1 MLLDVVYN
9 RPLWAAIIAS
19 AVAQI
24 LKVLIE
30 FLTDRKFDLRRLWDT
45 GGMPSSHS
53 ASVSALSTCIGLQEG
68 FNSAYFAIAALFSYI
83 VIYDA
88 RGVRRAA
95 GLHAEIL
102 NEVVKELPHLFE
114 EGFQPKALKTLLGH
128 TGPQVI
134 VGTLLGITIGVVV
147 FYNF

>member
-9 RPLWAAIIAS
+9 RPLWAALIAS
-19 AVAQI
+19 AIAQM
-24 LKVLIE
+24 LKVVIE
-30 FLTDRKFDLRRLWDT
+30 FLTDKKLDLRRLWDT

-53 ASVSALSTCIGLQEG
+53 ASVAALSVMIGLQEG
-68 FNSAYFAIAALFSYI
+68 FNSAYFAIAAVFSYI

-88 RGVRRAA
+88 KGVRRAA

-102 NEVVKELPHLFE
+102 NEIVKELPHLFE

-128 TGPQVI
+128 TVPQVI
-134 VGTLLGITIGVVV
+134 VGTLLGILVAVVIY
-147 FYNF
+147 YNF

>member
-1 MLLDVVYN
+1 MLLDIIYN
-9 RPLWAAIIAS
+9 RPLWAAIVAS

-30 FLTDRKFDLRRLWDT
+30 FLTDKKLDLRRLWDT

-53 ASVSALSTCIGLQEG
+53 AGVAALAVAIGLQEG
-68 FNSAYFAIAALFSYI
+68 FNSAFFAIAAVFSYV

-88 RGVRRAA
+88 KGVRRAA

-102 NEVVKELPHLFE
+102 NEIVKELPHLFE

-128 TGPQVI
+128 TGPQVV
-134 VGTLLGITIGVVV
+134 VGTLLGILVAVVIH
-147 FYNF
+147 YNF

>member
-30 FLTDRKFDLRRLWDT
+30 FLTDKKLDLRRLWDT

-53 ASVSALSTCIGLQEG
+53 AAVAALSVCIGLQEG
-68 FNSAYFAIAALFSYI
+68 FNSAYFAIAAVFSYI

-88 RGVRRAA
+88 KGVRRAA

-102 NEVVKELPHLFE
+102 NEIVKELPHLFE

-128 TGPQVI
+128 TVPQVI
-134 VGTLLGITIGVVV
+134 VGSLLGVLIAIIV